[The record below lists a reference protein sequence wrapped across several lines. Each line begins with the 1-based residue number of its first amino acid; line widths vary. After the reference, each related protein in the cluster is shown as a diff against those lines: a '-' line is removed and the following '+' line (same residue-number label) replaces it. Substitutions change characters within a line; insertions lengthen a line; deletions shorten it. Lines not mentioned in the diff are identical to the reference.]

1 MLYNIL
7 VKLKGPLWPKKKGYF
22 MKRNDLT
29 YKIVGNALLVAL
41 TVVFT
46 LISNNIPI
54 AGISINLS
62 LITIAVA
69 AILFGKVSGLLVGF
83 VNGGLVMLSA
93 APFFA
98 INPVA
103 TVFVCLLKS
112 GLAGLV
118 AALVYQ
124 LFLKI
129 NEHVG
134 VILATIL
141 VPIINTTIFIIG
153 SLLFFGGAL
162 GDLITLFVAANF
174 IIEFIINLVLSPA
187 VYYIVRIY
195 KKNHQKL
202 A

>member
-1 MLYNIL
+1 M
-7 VKLKGPLWPKKKGYF
+7 KK
-22 MKRNDLT
+22 NDLT
-29 YKIVGNALLVAL
+29 YKMVGNALLIAL

-69 AILFGKVSGLLVGF
+69 AILFGKVSGLVVGL
-83 VNGGLVMLSA
+83 VNGALVMLSA

-112 GLAGLV
+112 SLAGLI
-118 AALVYQ
+118 AAIVYK

-141 VPIINTTIFIIG
+141 VPIINTSLFIIG
-153 SLLFFGGAL
+153 SLLFFNGVFGE
-162 GDLITLFVAANF
+162 LITLFVAANF
-174 IIEFIINLVLSPA
+174 IIEFIINLLLSPA
-187 VYYIVRIY
+187 IYYIVRVY
-195 KKNHQKL
+195 KNKHKEL
-202 A
+202 AK